1 MKPQKM
7 HCEDEEKQQLTW
19 IWWQPHQHT
28 NEQLK
33 QKSNKNYI
41 IIAKTTTK
49 RHIYMKIKDSK
60 GQAIFFFFT
69 FF

>member
-33 QKSNKNYI
+33 QKSNKI
-41 IIAKTTTK
+41 T
-49 RHIYMKIKDSK
+49 SS
-60 GQAIFFFFT
+60 
-69 FF
+69 